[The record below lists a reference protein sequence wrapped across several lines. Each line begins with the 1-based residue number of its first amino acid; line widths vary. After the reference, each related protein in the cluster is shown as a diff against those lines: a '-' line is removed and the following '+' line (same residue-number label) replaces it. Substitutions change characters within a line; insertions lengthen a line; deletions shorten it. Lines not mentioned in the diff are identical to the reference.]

1 MKKLVIGGATLKCSM
16 GTAPSS
22 LNVSPQ
28 NKTNCE
34 SQRLATVQDFQPNT
48 NIAPFGLCQSLA
60 NPQVAAATA
69 AANGALTPQPCAPA
83 TSTPWAPGSPTVS
96 VAHQAALT
104 ADSKCNC
111 QWAGIIEV
119 TMPSSKNTQVG

>member
-1 MKKLVIGGATLKCSM
+1 MKKLVISGATLKCSM
-16 GTAPSS
+16 GTAPSA

-34 SQRLATVQDFQPNT
+34 NQRLATVQDFQPNT

-69 AANGALTPQPCAPA
+69 AANGSLTPQPCVPA
-83 TSTPWAPGSPTVS
+83 TSTPWAPGSATVS

-119 TMPSSKNTQVG
+119 ALPSSKKTQVG